1 MSDSLAS
8 LGAAELCKVI
18 GFAKLFNGQK
28 SMSSD
33 FALMQITMLMHWGP
47 PVLTGIACSCQ
58 VLHALRP
65 NGQVHFLLLRTVVDS
80 CVGVK
85 IPHI

>member
-33 FALMQITMLMHWGP
+33 FALMHWGP
-47 PVLTGIACSCQ
+47 PVLTGIARSCQ

-65 NGQVHFLLLRTVVDS
+65 NGQVHFFAAKN
-80 CVGVK
+80 CG
-85 IPHI
+85 

>member
-8 LGAAELCKVI
+8 LGPAELSKVI

-33 FALMQITMLMHWGP
+33 FALMQITKLMHWGP
-47 PVLTGIACSCQ
+47 PVFTGIALSCQ
-58 VLHALRP
+58 VFGKPVYTKMAE
-65 NGQVHFLLLRTVVDS
+65 FLENFRRGGGGRL
-80 CVGVK
+80 
-85 IPHI
+85 

>member
-8 LGAAELCKVI
+8 LGPAELSKVI

-33 FALMQITMLMHWGP
+33 FALMQITKLMHWEP
-47 PVLTGIACSCQ
+47 PVFTGIAPSCQ
-58 VLHALRP
+58 VLHTLRP
-65 NGQVHFLLLRTVVDS
+65 NGQVRFMLLITVVDS
-80 CVGVK
+80 CV
-85 IPHI
+85 